1 MTENTLSA
9 HAWPSTQAEP
19 NVHMESW
26 RFGMPSA
33 EKIDALLPAP
43 TADKNSLSAVAKERA
58 AIRNATLIVCAN
70 GRILSGTA
78 ELPPGLRILTRA
90 EFLSQCPDAAAR
102 ADMPQFL
109 GSERL
114 AELNGIYGTDPLI
127 ILVEKEQA
135 TPLELLHLFTGDGV
149 IAWPRTIVITKP
161 NARVSILERHISA
174 DAGAHYCAA
183 LQHYDLAPGSSVKY
197 ALVQELNSLSKAV
210 ELSRI
215 VAAAGAEMEHLTSH
229 PGAAWARQ
237 ETVCNLMGEGAA
249 VELFSA
255 NMLTGHKKLDQRTYQ
270 NHAHRGAN
278 SNLTYANVLN
288 DTADSVFGGMIMVA
302 DGAHNTAAYQSNR
315 NLLLS
320 PKAEANSIPGLEI
333 LADGVQCSHGTA
345 TSSISEDELFYLLS
359 RGIPAQTAKEMI
371 ARGFLLDTLN
381 KFTDNTIRTAVE
393 SLILN

>member
-9 HAWPSTQAEP
+9 PAWPSAQAEP
-19 NVHMESW
+19 NARMESW

-33 EKIDALLPAP
+33 EKIDEWLPA
-43 TADKNSLSAVAKERA
+43 TATDMNDAQAAAKEYA
-58 AIRNATLIVCAN
+58 AIPDATPIVCAN
-70 GRILSGTA
+70 GKVISVPPQ
-78 ELPPGLRILTRA
+78 LPQGLRILTRD
-90 EFLSQCPDAAAR
+90 EFLSRFPDAAAR

-114 AELNGIYGTDPLI
+114 AELNGVYGADPLI
-127 ILVEKEQA
+127 ILAEEEISA
-135 TPLELLHLFTGDGV
+135 PLELLHLFTGDGV

-161 NARVSILERHISA
+161 NARVRILERHISA

-183 LQHYDLAPGSSVKY
+183 LQHHDLAPGSSVKY
-197 ALVQELNSLSKAV
+197 ALVQELNSQSKAV
-210 ELSRI
+210 ELNRI

-237 ETVCNLMGEGAA
+237 ETLCALTGEGAA

-270 NHAHRGAN
+270 NHAHRGAK
-278 SNLTYANVLN
+278 SNLAYANVLN

-302 DGAHNTAAYQSNR
+302 DGAHDTAAYQSNR

-371 ARGFLLDTLN
+371 ARGFLQDTLN
-381 KFTDNTIRTAVE
+381 KFTDNAIRTAVE
-393 SLILN
+393 ALILN